1 MDRNFPYN
9 QDKIQTQTT
18 VSPLVPYKPVI
29 KVVGLGGGGG
39 NAISRM
45 MEFGVRG
52 VEFIAANTDF
62 QALKNN
68 PAPTKIQLGP
78 TVTRGLGAGGDPSIG
93 REAAKESSHAIAN
106 TLSGADMVFLTAGMG
121 GGTGSGAI
129 PVAAE
134 ISKGMGI
141 VTIAVVTMPFSFE
154 MGLRQKNASA
164 CLASLRQNTHTV
176 ITIPNDR
183 LLYVVPKGQPLTI
196 AFHMAD
202 DVLRQAIQG
211 ITELVTET
219 GLINVDFAHIRRM
232 MLMGKGAFMSI
243 GQGSGSNKASDAIDQ
258 ALHHPL
264 LESVSLEHASGM
276 IVNFTGGKDLTLF
289 EVDQAI
295 KTLQD
300 QSNPDA
306 EIILGVI
313 EDERMHN
320 RVQAILVITG
330 IGAPTLEEALSLHA
344 QPLKNPEPLPNLHE
358 QTTPPRASS
367 TPSRFLNEIEI
378 APTDLSNL
386 DVPAFLRRRQQ
397 SSRVGYG

>member
-1 MDRNFPYN
+1 MDRLFPSN
-9 QDKIQTQTT
+9 RIEQPSQPPATD
-18 VSPLVPYKPVI
+18 LVPYKPVI

-78 TVTRGLGAGGDPSIG
+78 TVTRGLGAGGNPSIG
-93 REAAKESSHAIAN
+93 REAAKESAHSIAKA
-106 TLSGADMVFLTAGMG
+106 LSGADMVFLTAGMG

-134 ISKGMGI
+134 ISKGLGI

-154 MGLRQKNASA
+154 MGRRQTNATAALAELRQH
-164 CLASLRQNTHTV
+164 THTL

-183 LLYVVPKGQPLTI
+183 LLYVVPKGQSLMV

-219 GLINVDFAHIRRM
+219 GVINIDFAHIRRM
-232 MLMGKGAFMSI
+232 MLMGGGAFMSI
-243 GQGSGSNKASDAIDQ
+243 GQGSGSNKILEAIDQ

-264 LESVSLEHASGM
+264 LESVSLEHATGM
-276 IVNFTGGKDLTLF
+276 IVNLTGGKDLTLY
-289 EVDQAI
+289 EVEQAI
-295 KTLQD
+295 KSLHD
-300 QSNPDA
+300 QANPDT
-306 EIILGVI
+306 EIVLGVM
-313 EDERMHN
+313 EDERMNN
-320 RVQAILVITG
+320 RAQVILVITG
-330 IGAPTLEEALSLHA
+330 IGAPTLEEAFGVPS
-344 QPLKNPEPLPNLHE
+344 QPIRKPEAEVTIREPLPTQNNRA
-358 QTTPPRASS
+358 TRPRLLSDV
-367 TPSRFLNEIEI
+367 EI
-378 APTDLSNL
+378 ATADLSNL

-397 SSRVGYG
+397 IIR

>member
-1 MDRNFPYN
+1 MDRLFPSIRN
-9 QDKIQTQTT
+9 EPQSQ
-18 VSPLVPYKPVI
+18 PPAAELVPYKPVI

-45 MEFGVRG
+45 MEFGVHG

-68 PAPTKIQLGP
+68 PAPIKIQLGP
-78 TVTRGLGAGGDPSIG
+78 TVTRGLGAGGDPTVG
-93 REAAKESSHAIAN
+93 REAAKESTHAIAKALN
-106 TLSGADMVFLTAGMG
+106 GADMVFLTAGMG

-129 PVAAE
+129 PVVAE
-134 ISKGMGI
+134 IAKGLGI

-154 MGLRQKNASA
+154 MGRRQMNATTA
-164 CLASLRQNTHTV
+164 LADLRQNTHTL

-183 LLYVVPKGQPLTI
+183 LLYIVPKGQSLMV

-232 MLMGKGAFMSI
+232 MLMGGGAFMSI
-243 GQGSGSNKASDAIDQ
+243 GQGNGSNKALEAIEQ

-264 LESVSLEHASGM
+264 LESVSLEHATGM

-295 KTLQD
+295 KYLQE
-300 QSNPDA
+300 QANPDT
-306 EIILGVI
+306 EIVLGVI
-313 EDERMHN
+313 EDERMNN

-330 IGAPTLEEALSLHA
+330 IGAPTLEEAFAMPS
-344 QPLKNPEPLPNLHE
+344 QPVRKPEPIAQSTETFNKP
-358 QTTPPRASS
+358 TTPTNR
-367 TPSRFLNEIEI
+367 SRFISEVEI
-378 APTDLSNL
+378 ATADMSNL

-397 SSRVGYG
+397 QTR

>member
-1 MDRNFPYN
+1 MDRLFPSIRNEPQN
-9 QDKIQTQTT
+9 QPPATE
-18 VSPLVPYKPVI
+18 LVPYKPVI

-39 NAISRM
+39 NAINRM

-68 PAPTKIQLGP
+68 PAPIKIQLGP
-78 TVTRGLGAGGDPSIG
+78 TVTRGLGAGGDPTVG
-93 REAAKESSHAIAN
+93 REAAKESAHAIAKA
-106 TLSGADMVFLTAGMG
+106 LSGADMVFLTAGMG

-129 PVAAE
+129 PVVAE
-134 ISKGMGI
+134 IAKGLGI

-154 MGLRQKNASA
+154 MGRRQMNATTA
-164 CLASLRQNTHTV
+164 LADLRQNTHTL

-183 LLYVVPKGQPLTI
+183 LLYIVPKGQSLMV

-232 MLMGKGAFMSI
+232 MLMGGGAFMSI
-243 GQGSGSNKASDAIDQ
+243 GQANGSNKAVDAIDQ

-264 LESVSLEHASGM
+264 LESVSLEHATGM

-295 KTLQD
+295 KYLQE
-300 QSNPDA
+300 QANPDT
-306 EIILGVI
+306 EIVLGVI
-313 EDERMHN
+313 EDERMNN

-330 IGAPTLEEALSLHA
+330 IGAPTLEEAFAMPS
-344 QPLKNPEPLPNLHE
+344 QSVRKPEPLA
-358 QTTPPRASS
+358 TTPESFSKQTNS
-367 TPSRFLNEIEI
+367 TNRSRFISEVEI
-378 APTDLSNL
+378 ATADMSNL

-397 SSRVGYG
+397 QIR

>member
-1 MDRNFPYN
+1 
-9 QDKIQTQTT
+9 
-18 VSPLVPYKPVI
+18 
-29 KVVGLGGGGG
+29 
-39 NAISRM
+39 M
-45 MEFGVRG
+45 MEFGVHG

-68 PAPTKIQLGP
+68 PAPIKIQLGP
-78 TVTRGLGAGGDPSIG
+78 TVTRGLGAGGDPTVG
-93 REAAKESSHAIAN
+93 REAAKESTHAIAKALN
-106 TLSGADMVFLTAGMG
+106 GADMVFLTAGMG

-129 PVAAE
+129 PVVAE
-134 ISKGMGI
+134 IAKGLGI

-154 MGLRQKNASA
+154 MGRRQMNATTA
-164 CLASLRQNTHTV
+164 LADLRQNTHTL

-183 LLYVVPKGQPLTI
+183 LLYIVPKGQSLMV

-232 MLMGKGAFMSI
+232 MLMGGGAFMSI
-243 GQGSGSNKASDAIDQ
+243 GQGNGSNKALEAIEQ

-264 LESVSLEHASGM
+264 LESVSLEHATGM

-295 KTLQD
+295 KYLQE
-300 QSNPDA
+300 QANPDT
-306 EIILGVI
+306 EIVLGVI
-313 EDERMHN
+313 EDERMNN

-330 IGAPTLEEALSLHA
+330 IGAPTLEEAFAMPS
-344 QPLKNPEPLPNLHE
+344 QPVRKPEPIAQSTETFNKP
-358 QTTPPRASS
+358 TTPTNR
-367 TPSRFLNEIEI
+367 SRFISEVEI
-378 APTDLSNL
+378 ATADMSNL

-397 SSRVGYG
+397 QTR

>member
-1 MDRNFPYN
+1 MDRLFPSIRNEPQN
-9 QDKIQTQTT
+9 QPPTAD
-18 VSPLVPYKPVI
+18 LVPYKPVI

-68 PAPTKIQLGP
+68 PAPIKIQLGP
-78 TVTRGLGAGGDPSIG
+78 TVTRGLGAGGDPTVG
-93 REAAKESSHAIAN
+93 REAAKESAHAIAKALN
-106 TLSGADMVFLTAGMG
+106 GADMVFLTAGMG

-129 PVAAE
+129 PVVAE
-134 ISKGMGI
+134 IAKGLGI

-154 MGLRQKNASA
+154 MGRRQMNATTA
-164 CLASLRQNTHTV
+164 LADLRQNTHTL

-183 LLYVVPKGQPLTI
+183 LLYIVPKGQSLMV

-232 MLMGKGAFMSI
+232 MLMGGGAFMSI
-243 GQGSGSNKASDAIDQ
+243 GQGTGSSKALDAIDQ

-264 LESVSLEHASGM
+264 LESVSLEHATGM

-295 KTLQD
+295 KYLQE
-300 QSNPDA
+300 QANPDT
-306 EIILGVI
+306 EIVLGVI
-313 EDERMHN
+313 EDERMNN

-330 IGAPTLEEALSLHA
+330 IGAPTLEEAFALPSQSA
-344 QPLKNPEPLPNLHE
+344 RKPEPLAPRPE
-358 QTTPPRASS
+358 PFSKQTNATSR
-367 TPSRFLNEIEI
+367 SRFISEVEI
-378 APTDLSNL
+378 ATADLSNL

-397 SSRVGYG
+397 QAR